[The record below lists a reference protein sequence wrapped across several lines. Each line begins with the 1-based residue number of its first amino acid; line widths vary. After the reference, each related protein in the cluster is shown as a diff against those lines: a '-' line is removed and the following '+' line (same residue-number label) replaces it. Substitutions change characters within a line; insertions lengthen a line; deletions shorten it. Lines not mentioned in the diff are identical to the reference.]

1 MEWYLPVI
9 WAGLIG
15 TAVMLYVVLDGF
27 DLGIAILFPT
37 TRDEGER
44 DQMMNSV
51 APFWDGNET
60 WLVLGGGGLWVAF
73 PTAYAIIMPAF
84 YLPVTL
90 MLLALIFRGV
100 AFEFRWVAKPK
111 HRIWDLAFWLGSTVA
126 AFSQGLILGG
136 LIQGITVV
144 DRQFAGGPFDWF
156 TPFTLMCGAGVVV
169 GYALLGATWLIYK
182 TEGRVAERA
191 RAQAKV
197 LLLGLLAFALIVS
210 LWTPY
215 AHPRIAERWFT
226 WRNMALLWPFP
237 VLTALCGFLAW
248 RRLHGRHEFTPFA
261 LTIAIFVLCFLGLA
275 ISNYPYLVPPDLT
288 IWDVAAAPSS
298 HVFVLIGVSFL
309 LPMILFYT
317 AFVYWT
323 FRGKVKADSGYH

>member
-37 TRDEGER
+37 TKDESER

-84 YLPVTL
+84 YIPVIL

-100 AFEFRWVAKPK
+100 AFEFRWVAKP
-111 HRIWDLAFWLGSTVA
+111 HHQIWDLAFWLGSTIA

-144 DRQFAGGPFDWF
+144 DRQFAGGPFDWA

-182 TEGRVAERA
+182 TEGRVADHA
-191 RAQAKV
+191 RALAKKLLIG
-197 LLLGLLAFALIVS
+197 LLLFAVVVS

-226 WRNMALLWPFP
+226 LSNLILLWPFP
-237 VLTALCGFLAW
+237 LLTALCGFMAW
-248 RRLHGRHEFTPFA
+248 KRLHGTHEFTPFA
-261 LTIAIFVLCFLGLA
+261 LTIAIFVLCFLGLS

-298 HVFVLIGVSFL
+298 HIFVLIGVTFL

>member
-37 TRDEGER
+37 TKEESER

-73 PTAYAIIMPAF
+73 PQAYAIIMPAF
-84 YLPVTL
+84 YIPVIL

-100 AFEFRWVAKPK
+100 AFEFRWVAKPN
-111 HRIWDLAFWLGSTVA
+111 HQVWDLAFWLGSTIA

-136 LIQGITVV
+136 MIEGITVV
-144 DRQFAGGPFDWF
+144 NGEFAGGPFDWL
-156 TPFTLMCGAGVVV
+156 TPFTAMCGAGVVV

-182 TEGRVAERA
+182 TEGKVAERA
-191 RAQAKV
+191 RAQAKM
-197 LLLGLLAFALIVS
+197 LLLGLLAFAVLVS
-210 LWTPY
+210 LWTPF

-226 WRNMALLWPFP
+226 LRNMAVLWPFP
-237 VLTALCGFLAW
+237 VLTAWCGW
-248 RRLHGRHEFTPFA
+248 MVWTRLHGKHEFTPFA
-261 LTIAIFVLCFLGLA
+261 FTIAIFVLCFLGLA
-275 ISNYPYLVPPDLT
+275 ISNYPYLVPPSLT
-288 IWDVAAAPSS
+288 IWEVAAAPAS
-298 HVFVLIGVSFL
+298 HIFVLIGVSFL